1 MKLQPYQI
9 EKLAKYYD
17 EIAEGYVSS
26 EAGSQANDQY
36 FHMHKTF
43 MRFAETCGVW
53 KDIEQALNKQKE
65 LNQ

>member
-1 MKLQPYQI
+1 MKLEPYKI

-26 EAGSQANDQY
+26 EAGSQAREQF

-43 MRFAETCGVW
+43 MKFAETCGVW
-53 KDIEQALNKQKE
+53 DDIEKVVKQMEAK
-65 LNQ
+65 